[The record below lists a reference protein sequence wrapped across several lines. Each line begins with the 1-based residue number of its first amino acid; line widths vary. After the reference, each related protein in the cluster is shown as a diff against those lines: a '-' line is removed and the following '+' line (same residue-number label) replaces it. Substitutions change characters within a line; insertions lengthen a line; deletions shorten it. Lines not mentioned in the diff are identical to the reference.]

1 MDMMSN
7 VRLLKEKIALNP
19 NFKMVTIARGRSMDM
34 MSNVRLLNE
43 KIAHNPNLKII
54 TFARK
59 FHAAPYSESD
69 SRPSETEWRVPFR
82 RKGT

>member
-1 MDMMSN
+1 
-7 VRLLKEKIALNP
+7 
-19 NFKMVTIARGRSMDM
+19 MDM

-54 TFARK
+54 TFVRK